1 MKYVLLGKLNPA
13 WIAKSKERTEKAK
26 QKLADLGITLETV
39 LYTQGAYDFMDVVDA
54 KDSSAMLAFSVWY
67 AAQGFGGITTM
78 PAFAP
83 ADMDSAV
90 AKL

>member
-26 QKLADLGITLETV
+26 KKLADLGITLETV
-39 LYTQGAYDFMDVVDA
+39 LYTQGVYDFMDMVDA
-54 KDSSAMLAFSVWY
+54 RDPGAMLAFSVWY
-67 AAQGFGGITTM
+67 AEQGFDSFTTM

-83 ADMDSAV
+83 ADMDSTV